1 MKKYFGILGM
11 ACVLL
16 FVTACQSKVRVN
28 DSGFSIYCLDTNAT
42 KLGSVPYNL
51 SAGDVE
57 NEIEECLDQLQTEP
71 SDLTLVKAI
80 PDTVTLRGYRWNG
93 QGEVV
98 LEFDTSYM
106 EEKGTTEVLRRAA
119 IVKSLCQIE
128 GVDYVQFE
136 VDGQPLTDSNGNMI
150 GLMAGGDFIDNTS
163 GDENSQQTSRL
174 SVYFA
179 DTSGEGLVEIPI
191 EITYDTTMSIEKL
204 VIEQMISGP
213 YTIDGVDRES
223 VLPTVPEDTKLL
235 KVSIKDSVCYVD
247 FSEEFFDKSSDITN
261 EVAVYSV
268 VNSLVELP
276 SINKVQFTI
285 EGAQEAFY
293 RDSIV
298 FDQPFERNLDLV
310 GETLH

>member
-1 MKKYFGILGM
+1 MKKYFGILGIVCM
-11 ACVLL
+11 LL
-16 FVTACQSKVRVN
+16 AATACQSRVRVN
-28 DSGFSIYCLDTNAT
+28 DSEFSIYCLDTGAT
-42 KLGSVPYNL
+42 KLGSVPYRL

-57 NEIEECLDQLQTEP
+57 AEIEECLEQLQAEP

-98 LEFDTSYM
+98 LEFDASYM

-136 VDGQPLTDSNGNMI
+136 VDGQPITDSNGNMI

-163 GDENSQQTSRL
+163 GNESSQQTSKL

-204 VIEQMISGP
+204 LIEQMISGP
-213 YTIDGVDRES
+213 YTIDGVDQES

-235 KVSIKDSVCYVD
+235 KVSVKDSVCYVD
-247 FSEEFFDKSSDITN
+247 FSGEFLDKSNDITN

-276 SINKVQFTI
+276 NINKVQFTI

-293 RDSIV
+293 KDSII

-310 GETLH
+310 KETLH